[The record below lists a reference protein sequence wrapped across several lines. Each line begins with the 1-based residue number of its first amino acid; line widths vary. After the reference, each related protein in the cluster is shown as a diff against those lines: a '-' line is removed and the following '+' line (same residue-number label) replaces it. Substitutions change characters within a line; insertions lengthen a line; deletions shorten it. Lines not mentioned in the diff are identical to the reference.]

1 MLSLGW
7 NVDSKIVAVGNAVEV
22 LARFGTA
29 RELGRTM
36 VVNEG
41 EEEVPL
47 NEMVF
52 AKHPTKER
60 ENCISKSY
68 I

>member
-1 MLSLGW
+1 MLSSGW

-41 EEEVPL
+41 E
-47 NEMVF
+47 
-52 AKHPTKER
+52 
-60 ENCISKSY
+60 
-68 I
+68 

>member
-1 MLSLGW
+1 MLSLGC

-36 VVNEG
+36 VVNKV
-41 EEEVPL
+41 EEVPL

-52 AKHPTKER
+52 AKHPTEER